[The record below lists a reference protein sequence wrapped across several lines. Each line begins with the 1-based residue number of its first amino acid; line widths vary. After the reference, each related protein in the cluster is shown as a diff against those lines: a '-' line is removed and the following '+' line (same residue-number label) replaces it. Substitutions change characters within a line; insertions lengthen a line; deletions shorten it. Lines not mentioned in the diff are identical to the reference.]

1 MLREL
6 EKLIEEEESSG
17 GDPER
22 LERELRQAALHLWRS
37 QFVYESDW
45 GSKTHYDLIRRH
57 GAYFENLF
65 DALGYRIVVGRA
77 VDGYV
82 GILATELPPRQSMRL
97 EESLLLLVLRL
108 YYEEAFKRYE
118 ITDAGEIEVDSET
131 ILQVYEE
138 RTRRQ
143 RPNVGRVQEIL
154 SQFKQ
159 RGLVRMSDE
168 GDNRNFTLYLRPA
181 LPIVVAEDMLASLEE
196 FVAKAGQTTEEAAS

>member
-6 EKLIEEEESSG
+6 EKLVEEEESSG

-22 LERELRQAALHLWRS
+22 MERELRQAALHLWRS

-57 GAYFENLF
+57 RAYFENLF
-65 DALGYRIVVGRA
+65 DALGYRVVVGRA

-82 GILATELPPRQSMRL
+82 GILAVELPPRQSMRL
-97 EESLLLLVLRL
+97 EDSLLLLVLRL
-108 YYEEAFKRYE
+108 YYEEAFKRYQ

-143 RPNVGRVQEIL
+143 RPNVGRFQEIL

-181 LPIVVAEDMLASLEE
+181 LPIVVGEDMLASLEE
-196 FVAKAGQTTEEAAS
+196 FVAKAGQAPEEAAS